1 MFFEAVSG
9 ATNAGFPFH
18 HEVETFFRMEESLVN
33 INVNSAINS
42 SAKKVGKI
50 TTYF

>member
-9 ATNAGFPFH
+9 ATNAGFSFH
-18 HEVETFFRMEESLVN
+18 HENETFFRMEESLVN
-33 INVNSAINS
+33 INVKPSINS
-42 SAKKVGKI
+42 SAKKLGKI